1 LIIYELSN
9 EECHQFLIDTGF
21 GRLGC
26 CRDKQ
31 PYVVPIYF
39 ASDKKHLYG
48 FTTLGKKVNWMRLN
62 PLVCVQTDQ
71 VIDCLNWKSVIVSGR
86 FQELKDGSRLAN
98 VREYALELLQRRVMW
113 WQPAGASSQRRN
125 SDAKMSPIFY
135 RIRIDE
141 ITGQECRPDS
151 VEEATRRMGGE
162 YRALNKGKIGQ
173 TQRAKQN

>member
-1 LIIYELSN
+1 LIIYELSS
-9 EECHQFLIDTGF
+9 EECHQFLINTGF

-48 FTTLGKKVNWMRLN
+48 FTSPGKKVSWMRFN
-62 PLVCVQTDQ
+62 PLVSVESDE
-71 VIDCLNWKSVIVSGR
+71 VIDSSNWKSVIVSGR
-86 FQELKDGSRLAN
+86 FQELKVEGSLAN

-113 WQPAGASSQRRN
+113 WQPASASSQRRN
-125 SDAKMSPIFY
+125 SGSKFSPILY

-141 ITGQECRPDS
+141 ITGQGCRPDS
-151 VEEATRRMGGE
+151 LEEATGKTRVYRVIGE
-162 YRALNKGKIGQ
+162 DKREQAL
-173 TQRAKQN
+173 RAKRN